1 MVESS
6 LSTISRPVIG
16 RLNIG
21 RQPSSPAPV
30 RGRKS
35 VGEEWPTSFRE
46 SSAAT
51 TSTRASS
58 AAPPSSRPDGASSP
72 APERSRWQT
81 VLLEAGGISAAMSDE
96 HLRRL
101 QYVLQW
107 LQYATARVDAQIL
120 ALRAGT
126 ADPAAL
132 RADIVATVRD
142 AVAVVSRYAG
152 GALPE
157 PARATVRA
165 FVLCLPK
172 RLARAV
178 GAAPPRV
185 PAHEGHSVGAAPA
198 ATPARRTPYSRPV
211 SPTPA
216 SPLSP
221 GSPAGVERVLALATE
236 SLDMMRSVTAVVRDS
251 LDRADAWVERFRAV
265 GIQPAPGDGPPVP
278 DGAPPVP
285 DGAGPVPDDDVRVK
299 MEVDA

>member
-46 SSAAT
+46 SSVAT

-58 AAPPSSRPDGASSP
+58 AGPPDGASSP
-72 APERSRWQT
+72 TPEPLARSRWQT

-185 PAHEGHSVGAAPA
+185 PAHEGHSVGAAPPPA
-198 ATPARRTPYSRPV
+198 SARRTPYSRPV

-236 SLDMMRSVTAVVRDS
+236 SLDMMRGVTAVVRDS
-251 LDRADAWVERFRAV
+251 LDPRVRAV
-265 GIQPAPGDGPPVP
+265 GIQPAPGDGPPAS

-285 DGAGPVPDDDVRVK
+285 DGAVPVPEDDVRVK